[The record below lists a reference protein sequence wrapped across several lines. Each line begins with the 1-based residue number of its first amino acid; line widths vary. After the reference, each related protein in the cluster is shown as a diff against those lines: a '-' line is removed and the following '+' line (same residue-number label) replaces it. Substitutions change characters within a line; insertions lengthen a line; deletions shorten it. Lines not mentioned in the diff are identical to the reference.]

1 MVTIENLND
10 FFSRYALT
18 VNNALFGGVIDTDVF
33 HNSFASFVVG
43 ANPLGI
49 AGGSN
54 DDKFQ
59 KAITDGIDF
68 YKRIGIISMNISSI
82 EITTLD
88 HIHSLVKVFWKAF
101 YVKDDLSGE
110 IPFEVFYV
118 VQNGSTAPK
127 IFAYITGDEQA
138 ALRQHHLIQ

>member
-18 VNNALFGGVIDTDVF
+18 VNNALFGDAVNAEVLK
-33 HNSFASFVVG
+33 NSFAGFVVG

-49 AGGSN
+49 YGGAN
-54 DDKFQ
+54 DDQFQ
-59 KAITDGIDF
+59 KTIRGGIDF
-68 YKRIGIISMNISSI
+68 YKQIGIISMNISSI

-88 HIHSLVKVFWKAF
+88 HIHSLVKIFWKAF
-101 YVKDDLSGE
+101 YAKDELSVE

-138 ALRQHHLIQ
+138 VLRRHHLIQ